1 MMTLESIFKKPK
13 NELEKAGRQPTVK
26 GEPPKYELSEKCPS
40 CGTET
45 PLSLLWDN
53 LQVCQCG
60 YSFRMSARQRI
71 RFLTDTD
78 SFEELWGEM
87 ESVDFLSFPG
97 YASKLE
103 SIKASAREKEAVICG
118 EAAIGGA
125 RCAMFVMEPYFM
137 MGSMGTIVG
146 EKITRLFEYATEKG
160 LPVVGCTVSGGAR
173 MQEGILSLMQMA
185 KTNGAVM
192 RHSDSGL
199 LYVAILTNPTTG
211 GVTAS
216 FAMQGDIIIAEPEAT
231 VGFAGARLVEQTVRK
246 KVPAGFQKAET
257 LLKHGF
263 VDKILPRS
271 EQKSVISAILN
282 MHKRQVS
289 V

>member
-1 MMTLESIFKKPK
+1 MMTFESIFKKPK
-13 NELEKAGRQPTVK
+13 NELEHAGRKPTVK
-26 GEPPKYELSEKCPS
+26 GEPSSYELSEKCPS

-45 PLSLLWDN
+45 PLSQLWTN

-60 YSFRMSARQRI
+60 HNFRMSARQRI
-71 RFLTDTD
+71 RFLTDPD
-78 SFEELWGEM
+78 SFTELWGDM
-87 ESVDFLSFPG
+87 ESADFLGFPD
-97 YASKLE
+97 YNSKLE

-118 EAAIGGA
+118 EAAIDGA
-125 RCAMFVMEPYFM
+125 RCAMFIMEPYFM
-137 MGSMGTIVG
+137 MGSMGTVVG

-199 LYVAILTNPTTG
+199 LYIAILTHPTTG

-216 FAMQGDIIIAEPEAT
+216 FAMQGDVIIAEPEAT

-246 KVPAGFQKAET
+246 KVPSGFQKAET

-263 VDKILPRS
+263 VDMILPRS
-271 EQKSVISAILN
+271 EQKSVISSILN